1 MYVHT
6 VLRLGDFV
14 ELVNRRTHIRT
25 RKRQQRLQGRTAQL
39 DEPWVKT
46 LKQCLHTLGYNT
58 QCGLKVGVCTWL
70 HFVLVALHSRL
81 VCVYGH
87 PGTNNKRSQVAFV
100 VRVRSIVLSL
110 GHLGGKIIGASQ
122 SAQSL
127 RETCSKN

>member
-1 MYVHT
+1 M
-6 VLRLGDFV
+6 RLGDFV
-14 ELVNRRTHIRT
+14 ELINRRTHIRT

-81 VCVYGH
+81 VCVYRH

-127 RETCSKN
+127 RGTCSKN